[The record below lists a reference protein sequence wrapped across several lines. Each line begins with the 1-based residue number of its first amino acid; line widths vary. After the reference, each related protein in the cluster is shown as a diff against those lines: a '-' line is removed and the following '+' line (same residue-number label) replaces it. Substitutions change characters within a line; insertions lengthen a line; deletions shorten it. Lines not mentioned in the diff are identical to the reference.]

1 MSEKTILDILFPRRC
16 PVCGEITK
24 PAGSLICPSCFR
36 KLSFVK
42 PPVCKKCG
50 KEVQDETME
59 YCEDCARHSHAF
71 EYGIALLNYD
81 ETAKHSVAQVKYN
94 NKREYL
100 DFYGTALS
108 VRFER
113 KIRGMNVD
121 LLVPVPVHRTR
132 RRKRGFNQAEVL
144 AEVMGRR
151 LKIPV
156 EPAALIRHR
165 KTLPQKEL
173 TAAERLKNLSGAVRA
188 DRKLTAGKRILLV
201 DDIYTT
207 GSTVEACSRALLEAG
222 AEKVFF
228 AVICMTGGR

>member
-1 MSEKTILDILFPRRC
+1 MSQNTILDILYPRRC

-42 PPVCKKCG
+42 PPICKRCG
-50 KEVQDETME
+50 KEVQDETVE
-59 YCEDCARHSHAF
+59 YCRDCARHPHTF

-81 ETAKHSVAQVKYN
+81 ETAKRSVAQVKYN

-100 DFYGTALS
+100 DFFGTALA
-108 VRFER
+108 VRFE
-113 KIRGMNVD
+113 KQIRAMNVD
-121 LLVPVPVHRTR
+121 FLAPVPVHRSR
-132 RRKRGFNQAEVL
+132 MRKRGFNQAEVL
-144 AEVMGRR
+144 ADVMGRR

-156 EPAALIRHR
+156 EPAALVRFR
-165 KTLPQKEL
+165 KTQPQKEL
-173 TAAERLKNLSGAVRA
+173 SASERLKNLSGAVRA
-188 DRKLTAGKRILLV
+188 DRKLAAGKRILLV

-207 GSTVEACSRALLEAG
+207 GSTIEACSRALAEAG